1 MAEISKTQLRSNITT
16 DITTSSGNKSI
27 SRFDVGNIL
36 TDMVDSLQA
45 EGDEDASYPDFGGEA
60 GNVLAVNASET
71 DVEWVAPASGGASTL
86 LGLTDTPSTFGTEGQ
101 VLAVNADT
109 DAVEWV
115 AQTDG
120 TTDLSLPAL
129 GQTAISRE
137 IASSTGTNVIIPAA
151 DAVMHA
157 GLMTAA
163 DKGQLTTTILDP
175 SAWFRNLEGVGHS
188 AEDVANTFDTYI
200 PDRLQEFQLHAS
212 YLSNEVAYYHR
223 VLYLAL
229 NDITD
234 ASTVPAVDPDN
245 WREFSTHRI
254 EGYGDLAMSLKA
266 STLLETVEIAA
277 KTAGFSPVY
286 YPLVLTTANNF
297 PQTILAINTDG
308 ELEALNDVTNVS
320 FPNGDDLV
328 AIVAASIPD
337 GETRR
342 KRLRHSHPARAGE
355 RHRLLDDY

>member
-1 MAEISKTQLRSNITT
+1 M
-16 DITTSSGNKSI
+16 
-27 SRFDVGNIL
+27 
-36 TDMVDSLQA
+36 QA
-45 EGDEDASYPDFGGEA
+45 EGGEDASYPDFVGEA
-60 GNVLAVNASET
+60 GNVLAVNSSED
-71 DVEWVAPASGGASTL
+71 DVEWVAPA
-86 LGLTDTPSTFGTEGQ
+86 
-101 VLAVNADT
+101 
-109 DAVEWV
+109 
-115 AQTDG
+115 DG
-120 TTDLSLPAL
+120 TTNLSLPAL
-129 GQTAISRE
+129 TQTAISRE
-137 IASSTGTNVIIPAA
+137 IASSTGTNVVIPAA
-151 DAVMHA
+151 DAIMHA

-163 DKGQLTTTILDP
+163 DKGQLTATILDP

-188 AEDVANTFDTYI
+188 AEDVANTLDTYI
-200 PDRLQEFQLHAS
+200 PDRLQEFQLHAN

-234 ASTVPAVDPDN
+234 ASTVPAVDPIN

-266 STLLETVEIAA
+266 STLLETAEIAA
-277 KTAGFSPVY
+277 KTIGFAPVY

-337 GETRR
+337 GE
-342 KRLRHSHPARAGE
+342 
-355 RHRLLDDY
+355 D